1 MVAVVYMEQD
11 LLAAEESCIATSSFC
26 DAGQVMDS
34 SQKRGAG
41 QTYTTFLFPS
51 FFLLFISLSSF
62 PLSRFLLNCK
72 TH

>member
-1 MVAVVYMEQD
+1 MVAVVYMERD
-11 LLAAEESCIATSSFC
+11 LLASDESCIGTSSFC
-26 DAGQVMDS
+26 DAGRVMDS

-51 FFLLFISLSSF
+51 LFLLFISLSSF
-62 PLSRFLLNCK
+62 LLSRFLLNRK